1 MNQLESL
8 KRIPALVE
16 VPASQL
22 RWIIEKGECQD
33 FEKGDYLFSRG
44 DPIDKL
50 IIVLKGKFSLKIE
63 QNGEFKTIAEI
74 EEGEISGALPYSRA
88 THAAGFSIAQQKSS
102 IITLDKTFFREMI
115 KDYHELTTALVHTMT
130 TRVREFTRTQHQQEK
145 LMSLGK
151 LSAGLAHELNNPASA
166 MVRSSTELRKTM
178 DEMPEKLK
186 GIISAELTG
195 VQIDA
200 INKILSDKNKPSDTE
215 VKKWS
220 LSRKAELED
229 EMAEWL
235 EDHGVDDG
243 YDYAPVLTDYKLEI
257 ADIEQMTCNI
267 QNKDI
272 PAVMD
277 WILNVLTS
285 KSLVDEI
292 NYSSARISDLVSS
305 IKSYTHMDRGTEM
318 EPLDVTDGINNTLKI
333 LGHKLKQKQIN
344 TELNFPDLIPK
355 ISGRTGSLNQ
365 VWTNIID
372 NAIDAMDKEGNLR
385 ISIEQDAD
393 RLMVTIQDDGPG
405 IPKDIQS
412 NIFDPFFTTKK
423 IGEGTGMGLD
433 IVNRIIRNHHG
444 EIRLQSLPGKT
455 KFIFY
460 FPLID
465 GAKNA

>member
-292 NYSSARISDLVSS
+292 NY
-305 IKSYTHMDRGTEM
+305 
-318 EPLDVTDGINNTLKI
+318 
-333 LGHKLKQKQIN
+333 
-344 TELNFPDLIPK
+344 
-355 ISGRTGSLNQ
+355 
-365 VWTNIID
+365 
-372 NAIDAMDKEGNLR
+372 
-385 ISIEQDAD
+385 
-393 RLMVTIQDDGPG
+393 
-405 IPKDIQS
+405 
-412 NIFDPFFTTKK
+412 
-423 IGEGTGMGLD
+423 
-433 IVNRIIRNHHG
+433 
-444 EIRLQSLPGKT
+444 
-455 KFIFY
+455 
-460 FPLID
+460 
-465 GAKNA
+465 

>member
-8 KRIPALVE
+8 KRIPALSE
-16 VPASQL
+16 VPTNQL
-22 RWIIEKGECQD
+22 QWITVKGECQD

-50 IIVLKGKFSLKIE
+50 IIVLKGKFSIKIE
-63 QNGEFKTIAEI
+63 QNGEFKTIADV
-74 EEGEISGALPYSRA
+74 EEGDISGALPYSRA

-115 KDYHELTTALVHTMT
+115 RDYHELTTALVHTMT

-220 LSRKAELED
+220 LTRKAELED
-229 EMAEWL
+229 DMAEWL
-235 EDHGVDDG
+235 EDQGVEDG
-243 YDYAPVLTDYKLEI
+243 YDFAPVFIENKLET
-257 ADIEQMTCNI
+257 ADLEQMTNNI
-267 QNKDI
+267 RSRDI
-272 PAVMD
+272 PTVMD
-277 WILNVLTS
+277 WVLNVLTS

-318 EPLDVTDGINNTLKI
+318 EPLDVTDGINNTLKM

-372 NAIDAMDKEGNLR
+372 NAIDAMDKEGNLK

-444 EIRLQSLPGKT
+444 EIKLQSLPGKT

-460 FPLID
+460 FPLMD
-465 GAKNA
+465 GTKNA